1 MLPRASLL
9 KKRNTMY
16 NKIAKRIL
24 LLSTIAAALSSD
36 VKAQDVDSIYL
47 HNGQVIGAKVIK
59 LGETTVAFTYI
70 DEDAQQT
77 LGNYAVQK
85 ILFGKSKRVQAIS
98 DKIDIKSKEDWEKVI
113 IIEKTEEVFG
123 MKRVGE
129 LTGKTKQ
136 INLRTGEGSD
146 KTALKNLKMSAAENK
161 CPFVF
166 ITTDK
171 DIDRK
176 SDEGGSWGQL
186 QSIKKGIGYSYN

>member
-1 MLPRASLL
+1 M
-9 KKRNTMY
+9 
-16 NKIAKRIL
+16 AKRATML
-24 LLSTIAAALSSD
+24 TAIAVAVSLNAS
-36 VKAQDVDSIYL
+36 AQDVDSIYL
-47 HNGQVIGAKVIK
+47 HSGQVIGAKVIK
-59 LGETTVAFTYI
+59 VGETTLTFSYI
-70 DEDAQQT
+70 DEDAQQA
-77 LGNYAVQK
+77 LGKYAVQK
-85 ILFGKSKRVQAIS
+85 VLFGKSKRVQVIS
-98 DKIDIKSKEDWEKVI
+98 DKIDIKNKEDWEKVI
-113 IIEKTEEVFG
+113 VIEKSEEVFG

-146 KTALKNLKMSAAENK
+146 KTALKNLKMNAAENG

-176 SDEGGSWGQL
+176 SDEGGSWGQI